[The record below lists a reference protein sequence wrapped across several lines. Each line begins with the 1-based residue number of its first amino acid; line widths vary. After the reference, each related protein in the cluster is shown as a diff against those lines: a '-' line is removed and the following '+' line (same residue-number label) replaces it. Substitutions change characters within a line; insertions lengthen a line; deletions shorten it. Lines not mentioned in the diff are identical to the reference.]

1 MGIPQNP
8 NRNEGS
14 ILAKKLDLAI
24 ILCYNIRYI
33 YENKDSPSFYF
44 LQPPNIVRSNKEIS
58 MKDIWDILLGIA
70 LVVFMV
76 NLIWGVM

>member
-33 YENKDSPSFYF
+33 YMRIKIHPHFIFCNP
-44 LQPPNIVRSNKEIS
+44 LT
-58 MKDIWDILLGIA
+58 LLG
-70 LVVFMV
+70 LTRRSV
-76 NLIWGVM
+76 